1 MHDHDLLELLDFG
14 LDACAARLRVL
25 IQQFHIIELLV
36 KRHHHFEHHAPVLI
50 EHVLLDCR
58 AAIMA
63 RLVLVH
69 NVVDDFAHLLLIR
82 LKHLDLAL
90 HELSLAIHERLRDH
104 IHILSLHELL
114 SHFVQ
119 ECIHLVVSDLL

>member
-1 MHDHDLLELLDFG
+1 
-14 LDACAARLRVL
+14 
-25 IQQFHIIELLV
+25 
-36 KRHHHFEHHAPVLI
+36 
-50 EHVLLDCR
+50 
-58 AAIMA
+58 MA